1 MAIEF
6 CDSGLDFL
14 GDVPWET
21 HLCQFYQTKEDLIDI
36 LVPFL
41 RAGLLGNEFCV
52 WVTSDIL
59 TADDAIEAMRKAVPD
74 IDGFIR
80 SGQLEIFPHTA
91 WYIGDDGFNAQRVLD
106 GWSQKLDHALKKGY
120 VGARITGDTMWLQKD
135 DWKAFMSYENAI
147 NDVIEGKK
155 LIVLCT
161 YPLGRCGA
169 NEVVDVINIHQSAL
183 IRRDGVWE
191 IIESQGHPR
200 LSEVLRKARGELEAR
215 VQERT
220 GKLVRQA
227 ELLDLAH
234 DAIIVRDI
242 GGKIVFWS
250 SGAEG
255 TYGWGKDEA
264 IGKISDDLLQTEFP
278 VPLKEI
284 MAIAEQMGRWEGELT
299 HVGKDGKK
307 IVVLSRWAL
316 RQDETGDATQILE
329 INRDITERKRAEE
342 ALRLAGAYNR
352 SLIEASLDPLV
363 TIDPDGTITDVN
375 LATEKVTG
383 YSRDELTGTDFS
395 NYFTEPQ
402 KARDGYR
409 HVFSEGSVQD
419 YPLEIL
425 HRDGHSTPVLYNAA
439 LYRDD
444 TGRAIGA
451 FAAARDITE
460 RREAESR
467 LIRAKEE
474 WERTFDAITDP
485 IMIVDTYHRVM
496 KANRAMAD
504 KLGVSQSSAEGLRCF
519 EAMHCCE
526 EPPPF
531 CPHSKLLVDGQAG
544 VAEVYDERLGGYF
557 LVSVSPLHD
566 PDGKL
571 FGSVHYARDITE
583 RKRAEEAVGQA
594 FAYNRSLI
602 EASLDPLVTIDP
614 EGKISDVN
622 AATELV
628 TGRSRMELI
637 GTDFSDYFTEPERA
651 RSGYRLV
658 FKRGLVRDYELG
670 IRHKDGHV
678 TPVLYN
684 ASVYKDKEGK
694 VIGVFAAARDI
705 TERKAAQ
712 EELQGLLADLDW
724 RVKERT
730 RELSEA
736 NQSLQAVNRELES
749 FSYSVSHDLR
759 APLRAIDGFSRMLL
773 KDYADKLGDEGR
785 RKLNVVRDNTQT
797 MGQLIDD
804 LLSFSRLGRK
814 EMTKMSLDMEALVR
828 DTWKDL
834 TAVNPERRPTLVLN
848 PLPPGV
854 GDRTLIRQVILNLL
868 SNAVKFSRSRENASI
883 EVGVVQQG
891 DEPAYFVKDNGV
903 GFDMQYRGKL
913 FGVFQRLHSQ
923 EEFEG
928 TGVGL
933 AIVERIILRHGG
945 KVWAEG
951 KVDEGATFY
960 FTLPG
965 KEQV

>member
-1 MAIEF
+1 MAVEF

-14 GDVPWET
+14 GDIPWET
-21 HLCQFYQTKEDLIDI
+21 HLCQFYQTKEDLIGI

-41 RAGLLGNEFCV
+41 RAGLKHNEFCV
-52 WVTSDIL
+52 WVISDIVSM
-59 TADDAIEAMRKAVPD
+59 DDAIEAMRKEVPD

-80 SGQLEIFPHTA
+80 SGQLEIFPHTG
-91 WYIGDDGFNAQRVLD
+91 WYAGDDGFNAQKVLD

-120 VGARITGDTMWLQKD
+120 AGARITGDTMWLQKK
-135 DWKAFMSYENAI
+135 DWKAFMSYESAI

-161 YPLGRCGA
+161 YPLDRCGA
-169 NEVVDVINIHQSAL
+169 NEVIDVINTHQSAL
-183 IRRDGVWE
+183 VRRDGVWE
-191 IIESQGHPR
+191 IIESQGQTR

-215 VQERT
+215 VRERT
-220 GKLVRQA
+220 GELVRQA

-234 DAIIVRDI
+234 DAIIVRDMD
-242 GGKIVFWS
+242 GKIVFWS
-250 SGAEG
+250 CGAEG
-255 TYGWGKDEA
+255 TYGWGKGEA
-264 IGKISDDLLQTEFP
+264 VGKISHDLLRTEFP
-278 VPLKEI
+278 VSLKEI
-284 MAIAEQMGRWEGELT
+284 MTIAGQMGRWEGELT

-316 RQDETGDATQILE
+316 RQDETGGAVQILE
-329 INRDITERKRAEE
+329 INRDITGRKRVEE

-363 TIDPDGTITDVN
+363 TIDADGTITDVN

-383 YSRDELTGTDFS
+383 YTRDELTGTDFS

-402 KARDGYR
+402 RARDGYR
-409 HVFSEGSVQD
+409 RVFSEGSVQD

-444 TGRAIGA
+444 TGKVIGA

-460 RREAESR
+460 RKRAESR
-467 LIRAKEE
+467 LIRATEE

-485 IMIVDTYHRVM
+485 IMIVDTDHRVM

-504 KLGVSQSSAEGLRCF
+504 KLGVSPSSAEGLRCF
-519 EAMHCCE
+519 EAMHCCH

-531 CPHSKLLVDGQAG
+531 CPHSRLLVDGQAG

-557 LVSVSPLHD
+557 LVSVSPLYD

-583 RKRAEEAVGQA
+583 RKRAEETVGQA

-628 TGRSRMELI
+628 TGRSRIELI

-658 FKRGLVRDYELG
+658 FKKGLVRDYELG

-705 TERKAAQ
+705 TERKTAQ
-712 EELQGLLADLDW
+712 EELQKLLADLDW

-773 KDYADKLGDEGR
+773 KDYADTLDDDGR
-785 RKLNVVRDNTQT
+785 RKLNVVRSNTQT

-814 EMTKMSLDMEALVR
+814 EMTKTSLDMEALVR

-834 TAVNPERRPTLVLN
+834 TAVNLERQPTLVLN
-848 PLPPGV
+848 RLPSGI

-868 SNAVKFSRSRENASI
+868 SNAIKFSRSREDASI
-883 EVGVVQQG
+883 EVGVVRQT
-891 DEPAYFVKDNGV
+891 DEPVYFIKDNGV
-903 GFDMQYRGKL
+903 GFDMEYHGKL

-933 AIVERIILRHGG
+933 AIVERIIHRHGG

-965 KEQV
+965 KE

>member
-1 MAIEF
+1 MAVEL

-14 GDVPWET
+14 GDIPRET

-41 RAGLLGNEFCV
+41 RAGLKGNEFCV
-52 WVTSDIL
+52 WVTSDIVSM
-59 TADDAIEAMRKAVPD
+59 DDAIDAMRREVPD
-74 IDGFIR
+74 IDGFIH
-80 SGQLEIFPHTA
+80 SGQLEIFPYTE
-91 WYIGDDGFNAQRVLD
+91 WYATDDGFNAQRVLD
-106 GWSQKLDHALKKGY
+106 GWDRKLDDALKKGY
-120 VGARITGDTMWLQKD
+120 AGVRVTGDTMWLQKR
-135 DWKAFMSYENAI
+135 DWQAFMAYESAI

-161 YPLGRCGA
+161 YPLDRCGA
-169 NEVVDVINIHQSAL
+169 NEVIDVINTHQSAL
-183 IRRDGVWE
+183 IRRDGTWE
-191 IIESQGHPR
+191 FIRSQGHDR
-200 LSEVLRKARGELEAR
+200 MSEVLRKARGELEAR

-220 GKLVRQA
+220 GELVRQA

-234 DAIIVRDI
+234 DAIIVRDM
-242 GGKIVFWS
+242 GGKIVFWNC
-250 SGAEG
+250 GAEG
-255 TYGWGKDEA
+255 TYGWGKGEA
-264 IGKISDDLLQTEFP
+264 IGKISHDLLRTEFP

-284 MAIAEQMGRWEGELT
+284 MAIAQQMGRWEGELT

-316 RQDETGDATQILE
+316 RQDETGGAAQILE
-329 INRDITERKRAEE
+329 INRDITERKRVEE
-342 ALRLAGAYNR
+342 TLRLAGAYNR

-363 TIDPDGTITDVN
+363 TINPDGTITDVN

-383 YSRDELTGTDFS
+383 YTRDELTGTDFS

-409 HVFSEGSVQD
+409 RVFSEGSVQD

-425 HRDGHSTPVLYNAA
+425 HRDGHNTPVLYNAA

-444 TGRAIGA
+444 TGNVIGA

-460 RREAESR
+460 RKRAESR
-467 LIRAKEE
+467 LIRATEE

-485 IMIVDTYHRVM
+485 IMIVDTNHRVV

-504 KLGVSQSSAEGLRCF
+504 KLGVSPSSAEGLICF
-519 EAMHCCE
+519 KALHRTD
-526 EPPPF
+526 EPPLF
-531 CPHSKLLVDGQAG
+531 CPHAKLLVDGRAG

-557 LVSVSPLHD
+557 LVSVSPLYD

-583 RKRAEEAVGQA
+583 SKRAEEAVGQA

-628 TGRSRMELI
+628 TGYSRMELI

-658 FKRGLVRDYELG
+658 FKKGLVRDYELG
-670 IRHKDGHV
+670 IRQKDGHV

-694 VIGVFAAARDI
+694 VTGVFAAARDI
-705 TERKAAQ
+705 TERKTAQ
-712 EELQGLLADLDW
+712 AELQKLLADLDW

-773 KDYADKLGDEGR
+773 KDYADKLDDDGR
-785 RKLNVVRDNTQT
+785 RKLNVVRSNTQT

-814 EMTKMSLDMEALVR
+814 EMTKTNLDMEALVR

-834 TAVNPERRPTLVLN
+834 TAVYPERQPTLVLN
-848 PLPPGV
+848 NLPSGI

-868 SNAVKFSRSRENASI
+868 SNAIKFSRSREDASI
-883 EVGVVQQG
+883 EVGVVRQG
-891 DEPAYFVKDNGV
+891 DEPVYFIKDNGV
-903 GFDMQYRGKL
+903 GFDMQYGGKL

-933 AIVERIILRHGG
+933 AIVERIIHRHGG

-965 KEQV
+965 KE

>member
-1 MAIEF
+1 MTVGF
-6 CDSGLDFL
+6 CDSGPDFL
-14 GDVPWET
+14 EDIPWET

-41 RAGLLGNEFCV
+41 RAGLKRNESCV
-52 WVTSDIL
+52 WVTSEIVSV
-59 TADDAIEAMRKAVPD
+59 DDAIEAMRKEVPD
-74 IDGFIR
+74 IDCFIR

-91 WYIGDDGFNAQRVLD
+91 WYASDDGFNAQRVLD
-106 GWSQKLDHALKKGY
+106 GWSQKLDYALKKGY
-120 VGARITGDTMWLQKD
+120 AGARITGDTMWLQKK
-135 DWKAFMSYENAI
+135 DWKAFMSYESAI

-161 YPLGRCGA
+161 YPLDRCGA
-169 NEVVDVINIHQSAL
+169 NEVIDVINTHQSAL
-183 IRRDGVWE
+183 IRRDGGWE
-191 IIESQGHPR
+191 IIESLGHTR
-200 LSEVLRKARGELEAR
+200 LSDVLRKARGEMEIR
-215 VQERT
+215 VRERT
-220 GKLVRQA
+220 GELVRQA

-234 DAIIVRDI
+234 DAIIVRDMDGRI
-242 GGKIVFWS
+242 AFWS

-255 TYGWGKDEA
+255 TYGWEKAEA
-264 IGKISDDLLQTEFP
+264 VGRNAHDLLQTVFP
-278 VPLKEI
+278 VPFEEI
-284 MAIAEQMGRWEGELT
+284 MAIAGHMGRWEGELT
-299 HVGKDGKK
+299 HVGKDGRK

-316 RQDETGDATQILE
+316 RQDETGGAAQVLE
-329 INRDITERKRAEE
+329 INRDITERKRVEE
-342 ALRLAGAYNR
+342 NLRLAGAYNR

-363 TIDPDGTITDVN
+363 TFDPDGTITDVN
-375 LATEKVTG
+375 LATEKATG
-383 YSRDELTGTDFS
+383 YTRDELTGTDFS

-409 HVFSEGSVQD
+409 RVFSEGSVQD

-444 TGRAIGA
+444 TGKVIGA

-460 RREAESR
+460 RKRAESR
-467 LIRAKEE
+467 LIRATEE

-485 IMIVDTYHRVM
+485 IMIVDTNHRVM
-496 KANRAMAD
+496 KANRAMAE
-504 KLGVSQSSAEGLRCF
+504 KLGVSPSSAEGLICF
-519 EAMHCCE
+519 RALHRTD
-526 EPPPF
+526 EPPLF
-531 CPHSKLLVDGQAG
+531 CPHAKLLLDGQAG

-557 LVSVSPLHD
+557 LVSVSPLYD

-658 FKRGLVRDYELG
+658 FKKGLVRDYELG

-684 ASVYKDKEGK
+684 ASVYKDKEDK

-705 TERKAAQ
+705 TERKTAQ
-712 EELQGLLADLDW
+712 EELQKLLADLDW

-773 KDYADKLGDEGR
+773 KDYADKLDDDGR
-785 RKLNVVRDNTQT
+785 RKLNVVRSNTQT

-814 EMTKMSLDMEALVR
+814 EMTKTSLDMEALVR
-828 DTWKDL
+828 DVWKDL
-834 TAVNPERRPTLVLN
+834 TAVGLERQPTLVLN
-848 PLPPGV
+848 GLPSGI

-868 SNAVKFSRSRENASI
+868 SNAIKFSRSREDASI
-883 EVGVVQQG
+883 EVGAVRLA
-891 DEPAYFVKDNGV
+891 DELAYFIKDNGV

-933 AIVERIILRHGG
+933 AIVERIIHRHGG

-965 KEQV
+965 KE